1 MQTFF
6 LIKIAFRFD
15 SHVRMNIFANS
26 SLRGTMLT
34 FASIGI
40 LLGLSAG
47 FSPGPLTALLISE
60 TLVHNIHAGLKVAV
74 APIICD
80 APIILATFYIIAKL
94 SNTNLILAI
103 ISFLGAAYVV
113 YLGIE
118 SFKVQPIEITK
129 QPQQEKSLQKGI
141 IVNFLNPHP
150 YLFWTTVGASTFVK
164 ALAVNA
170 LAATAFI
177 LCFYIFIVG
186 SKMFIAILVGKSGHF
201 IKGKIYTLINRV
213 MGILL
218 FIFAAIL
225 FYDGIGFLK

>member
-1 MQTFF
+1 
-6 LIKIAFRFD
+6 
-15 SHVRMNIFANS
+15 
-26 SLRGTMLT
+26 MLS

-40 LLGLSAG
+40 VLGLSAG

-60 TLVHNIHAGLKVAV
+60 TLLHNVRAGLKVAL

-80 APIILATFYIIAKL
+80 APIILATFFIITKL
-94 SNTNLILAI
+94 SNTNMILAV

-118 SFKVQPIEITK
+118 SFKVQPIEITD

-150 YLFWTTVGASTFVK
+150 YIFWTTVGAPTVVK
-164 ALAVNA
+164 AMGSSF
-170 LAATAFI
+170 LAAAAFI
-177 LCFYIFIVG
+177 LCFYLFIVG
-186 SKMFIAILVGKSGHF
+186 SKMFIAILVSKSGHF
-201 IKGKIYTLINRV
+201 IKGKIYILINRI

-218 FIFAAIL
+218 FVFAVIL
-225 FYDGIGFLK
+225 FYDGIKFLK

>member
-1 MQTFF
+1 
-6 LIKIAFRFD
+6 
-15 SHVRMNIFANS
+15 
-26 SLRGTMLT
+26 MLS

-47 FSPGPLTALLISE
+47 FSPGPLTALVISE
-60 TLVHNIHAGLKVAV
+60 TLIHNIRAGLKVAL

-80 APIILATFYIIAKL
+80 APIILVTFFIITKL
-94 SNTNLILAI
+94 SNTNLVLAI
-103 ISFLGAAYVV
+103 ISFIGAAYVV
-113 YLGIE
+113 HLGIE
-118 SFKVQPIEITK
+118 SFTVQPIEISK

-150 YLFWTTVGASTFVK
+150 YIFWTTVGAPTFVK
-164 ALAVNA
+164 ALEENV
-170 LAATAFI
+170 LAASAFI

-201 IKGKIYTLINRV
+201 IKGKIYILINRI

-225 FYDGIGFLK
+225 FYDGIKFLK